1 MAVNAEQKR
10 LFTEALQKQCGDE
23 DKERSQFL
31 TERKY
36 EQVCAGLEEFYQ
48 AGDASEK
55 KAVQKVHSQAVR
67 VGKEVRARRLQRL
80 QGPHLQGPVSRHR
93 HPRLYTEAKFTGGE
107 VLVICRSPFFGRGWR
122 VKSRGCARKKL
133 AI

>member
-36 EQVCAGLEEFYQ
+36 EQVCAC
-48 AGDASEK
+48 
-55 KAVQKVHSQAVR
+55 
-67 VGKEVRARRLQRL
+67 
-80 QGPHLQGPVSRHR
+80 
-93 HPRLYTEAKFTGGE
+93 
-107 VLVICRSPFFGRGWR
+107 VIWWH
-122 VKSRGCARKKL
+122 VCARL
-133 AI
+133 